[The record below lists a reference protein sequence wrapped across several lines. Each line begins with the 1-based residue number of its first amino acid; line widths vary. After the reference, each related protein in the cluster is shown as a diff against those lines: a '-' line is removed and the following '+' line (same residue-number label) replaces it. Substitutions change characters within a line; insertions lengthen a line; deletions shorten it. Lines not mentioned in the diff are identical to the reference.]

1 MFLTKTIRKNF
12 VNFRSCK
19 QLISVTKF
27 SFARKSFLN
36 NKEADLIKEIENE
49 TKSEK
54 TGKSAKASKKDSA
67 EPTVKVVKQEIPIR
81 ISPYF
86 SKAVSEKEKSVT
98 NISVTQ
104 AFEQEKEE
112 VAEKSLSEQDLRK
125 HKQKLASARKQKDQ
139 ARKIDVLVE
148 TIKRELPKEM

>member
-1 MFLTKTIRKNF
+1 MFLTKAIQKNF
-12 VNFRSCK
+12 GNLRSSQQFINFS
-19 QLISVTKF
+19 KF

-36 NKEADLIKEIENE
+36 NKETELIKEIENE

-54 TGKSAKASKKDSA
+54 TGKSLKSSKQQSN
-67 EPTVKVVKQEIPIR
+67 EPTLKVVKQEIPIR

-104 AFEQEKEE
+104 AFEEEKEE
-112 VAEKSLSEQDLRK
+112 VVDKKLAENDLRK
-125 HKQKLASARKQKDQ
+125 HKQKLASARRQKDRS
-139 ARKIDVLVE
+139 RKIDVLVE